1 MSAVVIAS
9 GEFQS
14 NPNKIQRDKQAHRQ
28 AGWAVLPA
36 VLMVY
41 SILLPPEVHI
51 VLAGQNL
58 YAYRLAIILLLPW
71 VLSAS
76 LKNSNTWKLADGL
89 FLVGGLW
96 MILSFVAIYD
106 VADGLVRGGALA
118 ADVIVPYF
126 VARLSL
132 RSFDDLRRF
141 LIYLAPGL
149 AFVAAILALESIT
162 HTPMIRRAAAG
173 IFGQLSGYENGVASG
188 VTREVNDFRFGLL
201 RASGPFPFSILGGLF
216 LASFLPLYLIGGIRG
231 WPKVAGLLAIAGGF
245 FTISTAVFLSV
256 LMQLALIVI
265 DYAQKIISA
274 FKWKNFLIL
283 LAMFIAIIQVSTQ
296 NGLISIVVRLSLNNW
311 TAYYRT
317 LIWKY
322 GIISVKNNPIFG
334 IGFYE
339 YDRPGWMTDS
349 IDAHWLLW
357 AVRHGFLLPVLLLMT
372 VFMAV
377 YGLANGSG
385 CLAVRDRNIARA
397 TAISIAVFVISGFTV
412 AYFGGIVCW
421 LSMLIGMGTS
431 LASAVKAQSF
441 STISRSK
448 KNSR

>member
-41 SILLPPEVHI
+41 SILLPPEVRI

-58 YAYRLAIILLLPW
+58 YAYRLVIILLLPW

-76 LKNSNTWKLADGL
+76 LKSSNTWKLADGL

-162 HTPMIRRAAAG
+162 HTPMIRRPAAG

-245 FTISTAVFLSV
+245 FTISTAVFLSA

-265 DYAQKIISA
+265 DYAQKIIGV
-274 FKWKNFLIL
+274 FRWRNFLVL
-283 LAMFIAIIQVSTQ
+283 LTMFLAIIQVSTQ
-296 NGLISIVVRLSLNNW
+296 NGLIPIVVRLSLNNW

-322 GIISVKNNPIFG
+322 GMISVQNNPIFG

-339 YDRPGWMTDS
+339 YERAAWMTDS

-357 AVRHGFLLPVLLLMT
+357 AVRHGVVLPFLFIAV
-372 VFMAV
+372 VVRAV
-377 YGLANGSG
+377 YGLAYGSG
-385 CLAVRDRNIARA
+385 RLPVRDRNMARA
-397 TAISIAVFVISGFTV
+397 MAISISVFVISGFTV
-412 AYFGGIVCW
+412 SFYGGIVCW
-421 LSMLIGMGTS
+421 LSILTGIAISMIES
-431 LASAVKAQSF
+431 VQVKN
-441 STISRSK
+441 RV
-448 KNSR
+448 